1 MMHDLINDAIVNIK
15 NHERIG
21 QSECPIR
28 PSSKLL
34 IEVLRVFQKDDYI
47 GEFEL
52 SEDKSGSSVRIKLN
66 RKINNCGVI
75 RPRYN
80 VKKDEFPEWEK
91 RFLPSRDF
99 GILVVSTP
107 EGVMNHKEAREKGIG
122 GRLLAYVY

>member
-21 QSECPIR
+21 RSECLVR

-34 IEVLRVFQKDDYI
+34 IEILRVFQKDGYI

-52 SEDKSGSSVRIKLN
+52 FRDGGGSSVKIKLN
-66 RKINNCGVI
+66 RRINNCGVI

-80 VKKDEFPEWEK
+80 VKKEEFPEWEK
-91 RFLPSRDF
+91 RFLPSRGF

-107 EGVMNHKEAREKGIG
+107 EGVINHKEAREKGIG